1 MPVNLKPIDMKKIV
15 YYLLITS
22 FCAFS
27 QTKIKPIN
35 PNGKWYFGTEIG
47 INKVTSFSYD
57 EGNTSVSIGG
67 ISEYY
72 FDKHWSVQGRIKYMK
87 TGVSFINQYSG
98 WNWNWVK
105 TTQDVASFSGYN
117 RFDGQVI
124 VIPIDLKWEYRIHKN
139 LHGSIKTG
147 PALNIEMK
155 STYNYGN
162 VNYDT
167 FSKTFVNM
175 NFGYGFNYYLSK
187 NYGIG
192 LDFEYYFLGDSKGT
206 TSGFLWNQTHYAN
219 NSITNLQLK
228 YHF

>member
-1 MPVNLKPIDMKKIV
+1 MILKLINMKKIV
-15 YYLLITS
+15 LYLFLVS

-35 PNGKWYFGTEIG
+35 PKGKWYFGAEIG
-47 INKVTSFSYD
+47 HNTVSSFDYD

-87 TGVSFINQYSG
+87 TGVSFVNQYSG

-105 TTQDVASFSGYN
+105 TNQDVTSFSGYN
-117 RFDGQVI
+117 RFDGQNI
-124 VIPIDLKWEYRIHKN
+124 VIPIDLKWEYRIYKD
-139 LHGSIKTG
+139 LHGSIKMG
-147 PALNIEMK
+147 PALSVEMK

-167 FSKTFVNM
+167 FSKAYVNM

-187 NYGIG
+187 NYCAG

-206 TSGFLWNQTHYAN
+206 TSGFLWNQTHYATN
-219 NSITNLQLK
+219 YLVNLQLK